1 MLPLGSK
8 QKYSFTSDL
17 RAVWDIVGGSWL
29 NWLLLC
35 APLGFASEMLGWGAT
50 ITFSLV
56 SCDVVISCLRG
67 LRDQSAFWTGR

>member
-1 MLPLGSK
+1 MLPLGTK
-8 QKYSFTSDL
+8 NKYSLKSDL

-56 SCDVVISCLRG
+56 SCCVMNAGRRG
-67 LRDQSAFWTGR
+67 LRDVGMF